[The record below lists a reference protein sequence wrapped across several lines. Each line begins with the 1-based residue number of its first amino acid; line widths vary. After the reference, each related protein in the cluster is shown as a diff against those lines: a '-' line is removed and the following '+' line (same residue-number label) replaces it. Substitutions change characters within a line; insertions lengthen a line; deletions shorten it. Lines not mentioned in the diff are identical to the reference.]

1 MNGGSEVKKLDAH
14 PGGVT
19 AFAFGRD
26 GSSISAGRDRKAK
39 LWKADFSPA
48 RDLAVDLPALPTGV
62 ALDHEGKRAFIADA
76 RGVVRVFDTADAKAV
91 GEIHANPPSIEAR
104 LTALKPDSAGFKFW
118 TAAAINARALATR
131 HEAEEATF
139 AVEDS
144 FIDFSRRAR
153 ALSERAAALNSK
165 RDELD
170 RVSRFA
176 TTSPEIAGEI
186 DATVM
191 AIGIAL
197 ARESAQLRAAEDG
210 LLSHRDVVDQAAP
223 LAHGKASEAVALG
236 EAYLKALGD

>member
-1 MNGGSEVKKLDAH
+1 MD
-14 PGGVT
+14 
-19 AFAFGRD
+19 D
-26 GSSISAGRDRKAK
+26 
-39 LWKADFSPA
+39 
-48 RDLAVDLPALPTGV
+48 
-62 ALDHEGKRAFIADA
+62 RAFWRRYDHHGQYRCDLRAE
-76 RGVVRVFDTADAKAV
+76 RRHSVRLRHN
-91 GEIHANPPSIEAR
+91 G
-104 LTALKPDSAGFKFW
+104 AG
-118 TAAAINARALATR
+118 AAAINARALATR
-131 HEAEEATF
+131 HEAEEAVL

-186 DATVM
+186 DATVA

-197 ARESAQLRAAEDG
+197 AHESAQLRAAEDG

-236 EAYLKALGD
+236 EAYLKALED